1 MSILPF
7 PHGDTAGTI
16 GENVNINSKPVTG
29 TTKGMLVDEA
39 GDATSAKVNRGLYAL
54 STNIDHIM
62 GQIQD
67 EKARLSS
74 QSFTSS
80 GDASRQLT
88 GSVFVGTTSFTT
100 NPYTP
105 FPVCAVLDAEGNE
118 LVVSDEKVVVIDIQN
133 PGSLYPIS
141 AGSEFSTDPTVVFGK
156 DSDKSALSIPS
167 GVGYT
172 IVFGLEDTV
181 DELDKEAVLEIPLQ
195 RVHEMGHAVIRELD
209 RSTENAIIGDAPTLT
224 WGSDGADQNYVS
236 YTTFWC
242 VVRGRIMSIAAGD
255 TKSSYVNDNSGAT
268 LYVDQWGNVGIAS
281 TGGTTPPGRNVEEE
295 LVLGRGATGSATWT
309 AGTTANIARGIT
321 AKPAYVTV
329 GSTDYGMCNFDDLEN
344 AIAFLNYLWG
354 LTDETVLSGESPME
368 YPRILICNSIT
379 FSPSAAITLAGP
391 LWIEGATS
399 HFSGVDA
406 YRYPRIEFDV
416 TNTLIDCD
424 DNHLTIKNLDF
435 LYTGSSSRAQNTFL
449 FSNIGH
455 DSTIER
461 MTVQAPGAYY
471 MSGILE
477 VQGRRVVIR
486 DCYFD
491 KVSETNNTPGISAV
505 DAGGGADGDGL
516 IIENTTVRSRNNSA
530 NEVLVSVD
538 DCDRVVIR
546 DCLFENSQGTALS
559 LSQTSS
565 GCGSVACVR
574 TTFSTTGAAIA
585 GESQN
590 MLLSLV
596 NCSVT
601 GDISVGTST
610 APDRF
615 TARESVFADAFTVY
629 ADTIII
635 SDHCSFSNGILL
647 EMTGTG
653 GLCVVENS
661 AFDLSAGTYGIK
673 IHINPGGGNLA
684 DKIRLL
690 GNRITVTGSL
700 TAMDPI
706 NINQATGAGAVKQIE
721 IINNTLESDTSGAS
735 PSGFNGIVLDDI
747 IGYYNTIIE
756 GNQIDI
762 ASSNAYAAAANR
774 AISATA
780 ASSGP
785 TEGAS
790 VHIRRNKIKMTGVS
804 NGSSLSWANIGSGV
818 ALIYFSGPATSYFRV
833 WVADNN
839 LYGHATTAENLYTAA
854 FIGGALHVHIRGNE
868 VDNCY
873 RGLIARPGT
882 TLNGGYAKFISNSVV
897 FGHNGAAD
905 DGTNWYDS
913 GVGLCAGEDGASS
926 EKYDSI
932 EFSGNAVECNGVG
945 DSGDV
950 RHCIHGAVTATT
962 GTISCYGNHVYD
974 DDTYEGSGAAAYAWF
989 FDYTNVDTNDELFV
1003 PNDGAAPDD
1012 AVSALHNT
1020 YPSAFAIQPNS

>member
-29 TTKGMLVDEA
+29 TTKGMLVDE
-39 GDATSAKVNRGLYAL
+39 GGNATSAKVNRGLYAL

-62 GQIQD
+62 TQIQD

-105 FPVCAVLDAEGNE
+105 FHVCAVLDAEGNE

-268 LYVDQWGNVGIAS
+268 LYVDQWGTVGIAS

-295 LVLGRGATGSATWT
+295 LVLGRGATGSAAWT

-329 GSTDYGMCNFDDLEN
+329 GSTDYGMCNFNDLEN

-399 HFSGVDA
+399 HFSAVDA

-435 LYTGSSSRAQNTFL
+435 LYTGSSNRAQNTFL
-449 FSNIGH
+449 FANIGH

-461 MTVQAPGAYY
+461 MTIQAPGAYY

-546 DCLFENSQGTALS
+546 DCLFENSQGTTLS

-565 GCGSVACVR
+565 GCGTVTCER
-574 TTFSTTGAAIA
+574 TTFSTTGTAID
-585 GESQN
+585 GDSQA
-590 MLLSLV
+590 MLLFL
-596 NCSVT
+596 NDCSVT
-601 GDISVGTST
+601 GDISIGTST
-610 APDRF
+610 PPDGVTVRGTVF
-615 TARESVFADAFTVY
+615 ADSVAIYADYVVIEDRCDFSDSVLLELTAEDGSVRVEDSVFAW
-629 ADTIII
+629 
-635 SDHCSFSNGILL
+635 SS
-647 EMTGTG
+647 
-653 GLCVVENS
+653 
-661 AFDLSAGTYGIK
+661 GTYGLK
-673 IHINPGGGNLA
+673 VHLNPGVAVYGE
-684 DKIRLL
+684 KILIR
-690 GNRITVTGSL
+690 GNRFTVTGSL
-700 TAMDPI
+700 TSFDPI
-706 NINQATGAGAVKQIE
+706 NVNQATGSGGLRILR
-721 IINNTLESDTSGAS
+721 IDDNTMVADTSAAS
-735 PSGFNGIVLDDI
+735 PSGFNGIVVDDALATHLNSI
-747 IGYYNTIIE
+747 SGNRIEIDAANT
-756 GNQIDI
+756 
-762 ASSNAYAAAANR
+762 YAAAASR
-774 AISATA
+774 AISVETTSTGA
-780 ASSGP
+780 ANG
-785 TEGAS
+785 TEI
-790 VHIRRNKIKMTGVS
+790 HIRRNSINMQGTS
-804 NGSSLSWANIGSGV
+804 NGSTVSWANIGSDV
-818 ALIYFSGPATSYFRV
+818 ALVYFEATSSSQYRV
-833 WVADNN
+833 WLVGNN
-839 LYGHATTAENLYTAA
+839 FVGAHSELYTAA
-854 FIGGALHVHIRGNE
+854 YLEGCYSAFIQNNE
-868 VDNCY
+868 VRSCH
-873 RGLIARPGT
+873 RGLIALPGA
-882 TLNGGYAKFISNSVV
+882 LYGVAKFIGNHVD
-897 FGHNGAAD
+897 FGHDGAAD

-913 GVGLCAGEDGASS
+913 AVGLCTRVNGSN
-926 EKYDSI
+926 KFKTN
-932 EFSGNAVECNGVG
+932 EFFGNTVVCNGVG
-945 DSGDV
+945 DSGDD
-950 RHCIHGAVTATT
+950 RHCIHGEVTAST
-962 GTISCYGNHVYD
+962 GRIAFYGNHVFD
-974 DDTYEGSGAAAYAWF
+974 DDTYEGSGAVAYAWY
-989 FDYTNVDTNDELFV
+989 FDYTNVDTDDELFV
-1003 PNDGAAPDD
+1003 PNDGGTPED
-1012 AVSALHNT
+1012 ATSAQHNT
-1020 YPSAFAIQPNS
+1020 YPSAFSIQPNS